1 MSIDNLTIGQFK
13 ELSALMQSG
22 AQAPAPT
29 DLQFGIGKKVIIRTY
44 SAGVWFGLLAQKA
57 GNEVILHGARRLWQW
72 KAKKGI
78 SLSAVAVHGIDP
90 KESRV
95 PNPVEAVWLEAI
107 EIIPCTPNAIMSI
120 EEAEHA
126 EAR

>member
-1 MSIDNLTIGQFK
+1 LLT
-13 ELSALMQSG
+13 
-22 AQAPAPT
+22 
-29 DLQFGIGKKVIIRTY
+29 
-44 SAGVWFGLLAQKA
+44 QKA

-72 KAKKGI
+72 KAKIGI

-95 PNPVEAVWLEAI
+95 PNPVDAVWLEAI
-107 EIIPCTPNAIMSI
+107 EIIPCTLNAIKSI